1 MSDISAL
8 FPTSYEASRASF
20 RRSLEHVRK
29 FWPTAHLAQ
38 HRLAGDEDLTI
49 DWIEAHAMERP
60 AKLLLFTTGEHG
72 IEAYVG
78 VGLLRLF
85 LDEYLPWLN
94 PRDTGVCLVHAINP
108 WGMKHQ
114 RRTNAANVDLNRTF
128 LVNAIGEAFNPDY
141 AHVESL
147 LNPKTRLD
155 SLFSSQAVFGYA
167 LLKAMA
173 QMGLQ
178 RFNRATLLGQYRFPQ
193 GIYYGGASIQE
204 ETRLLM
210 ELYRSHMQAYDQV
223 VHLDMHT
230 GYGPRYQM
238 SLVNSSLEVRDS
250 RELERQFAYPRA
262 VRINSSEFYSV
273 QGDMIDYV
281 YELAK
286 NELGGKCLYAT
297 TFEFGTLGD
306 SLLAGVRSLRAMVME
321 NQAYWHGA
329 SERMRVRVERDFREL
344 FFPQEERWRAKAVA
358 DARQAFEGILA
369 AEGYLTHGSLSPM

>member
-1 MSDISAL
+1 MSEISAL
-8 FPTSYEASRASF
+8 FPASYEASRASF
-20 RRSLEHVRK
+20 RRSLERVRE

-49 DWIEAHAMERP
+49 DWIEAQALERP

-85 LDEYLPWLN
+85 LGEYLPRLN
-94 PRDTGVCLVHAINP
+94 PRDSGVCLVHAINP

-128 LVNAIGEAFNPDY
+128 LVDAIDKAFNPDY
-141 AHVESL
+141 DKINL
-147 LNPKTRLD
+147 ILNPQARLD

-167 LLKAMA
+167 LLKAIA
-173 QMGLQ
+173 KLGTQ
-178 RFNRATLLGQYRFPQ
+178 RFDRATLVGQYRFPQ

-210 ELYRSHMQAYDQV
+210 ELYRSHMQAYDRV

-238 SLVNSSLEVRDS
+238 SLVNSTLEARDS
-250 RELERQFAYPRA
+250 RDLERQFAYPR
-262 VRINSSEFYSV
+262 VLKTNSSEFYSI

-281 YELAK
+281 YELAQ
-286 NELGGKCLYAT
+286 NELGGKRLYAT
-297 TFEFGTLGD
+297 SFEFGTLGN

-329 SERMRVRVERDFREL
+329 SERMRARVERDFREL

-369 AEGYLTHGSLSPM
+369 AEGYLTRQEA